1 PPLVFVAAAALLYRH
16 EISRYN
22 WKELTKATFWEPTL
36 FALTQGI
43 IAQAIGIVIVVYG
56 FGVAQPTVGVALAPA
71 VIISAII
78 CSAILEETVYR
89 GSLFG
94 YLDRIVGMWPAA
106 VVSSAIFAV
115 AHYNY
120 SAYLGYF
127 LLGLVWCR
135 VYKK

>member
-1 PPLVFVAAAALLYRH
+1 
-16 EISRYN
+16 
-22 WKELTKATFWEPTL
+22 
-36 FALTQGI
+36 
-43 IAQAIGIVIVVYG
+43 AIGIVIVVYG

-135 VYKK
+135 VYKKTGNIGVVIAAHMLFNLIALTITSVRG